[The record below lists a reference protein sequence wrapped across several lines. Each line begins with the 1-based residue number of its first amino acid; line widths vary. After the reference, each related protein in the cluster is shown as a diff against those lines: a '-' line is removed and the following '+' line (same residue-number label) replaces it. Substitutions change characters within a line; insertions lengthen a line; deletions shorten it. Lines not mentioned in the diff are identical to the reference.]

1 MNADR
6 IWHPY
11 TRLSAEPET
20 GWPVIARGEGIH
32 LFDEAGRAYVDAIS
46 SWWACALGHAHPR
59 LVAAIARQAAILP
72 HSILGN
78 LSHRPALDLAAALCG
93 LMPTPDRHVHFAS
106 DGASAVEAAL
116 KIAVQY
122 GHNIGRPGRR
132 GLVSL
137 EGAYHGDT
145 LGAMAVGYQPG
156 FHTPFRDLLFHAHRI
171 QVPASAGQEDA
182 CLREAGDWLGR
193 HAAET
198 AALIV
203 EPLCQG
209 AAGMR
214 MHSARFLK
222 ELASLCE
229 RNGILLIADEVAV
242 GFGRTGRWFAFEH
255 AGIDPD
261 LVCVG
266 KALSGGS
273 LPISAVI
280 VRDSIYRTFSDVPS
294 DHTLY
299 HGHTFAGNP
308 IACAASLEALRIYR
322 EDGWIERVARLGGIL
337 CDRMRPLSDLPSV
350 LEIRTLGLIG
360 AVELKPDS
368 GPVETARPVRV
379 REALLRRGVLSR
391 PLGSVVYLMPPL
403 IITEPEL
410 EQLVQDLIASVQ
422 EAG

>member
-1 MNADR
+1 MSADR

-11 TRLSAEPET
+11 TRSGSEPED

-32 LFDEAGRAYVDAIS
+32 LYDEAGRGYVDAIS

-59 LVAAIARQAAILP
+59 LVSAIARQAAILP

-78 LSHRPALDLAAALCG
+78 LSHRPALELAEALCG
-93 LMPTPDRHVHFAS
+93 LMPTPDRRVHFAS

-122 GHNIGRPGRR
+122 AVHLGRPDRR
-132 GLVSL
+132 RLASL
-137 EGAYHGDT
+137 EGDYHGDT
-145 LGAMAVGYQPG
+145 LGAMAVGYLPG
-156 FHTPFRDLLFHAHRI
+156 FHAPFRNLLFHADRI
-171 QVPASAGQEDA
+171 PVPARAAEEED
-182 CLREAGDWLGR
+182 CLRRASDWFGLHGG
-193 HAAET
+193 ET

-214 MHSARFLK
+214 MHSPRFLR
-222 ELASLCE
+222 ELAGLCA
-229 RNGILLIADEVAV
+229 RHGTLFIADEIAT

-266 KALSGGS
+266 KALSGGT

-280 VRDSIYRTFSDVPS
+280 ARESIYRAFADPVTDR
-294 DHTLY
+294 TLC

-322 EDGWIERVARLGGIL
+322 EEGLVEHAARLG
-337 CDRMRPLSDLPSV
+337 DRLREWMRPLAGLPTV
-350 LEIRTLGLIG
+350 REVRTLGLIG
-360 AVELKPDS
+360 AVELEPEAAPSD
-368 GPVETARPVRV
+368 PVRSTRV
-379 REALLRRGVLSR
+379 RAALLRRGVLAR
-391 PLGSVVYLMPPL
+391 PLGSVLYLMPPL
-403 IITEPEL
+403 VISDAEL
-410 EQLVQDLIASVQ
+410 ERLVLDLIESVR

>member
-1 MNADR
+1 MSVDR

-11 TRLSAEPET
+11 TRASAEPES
-20 GWPVIARGEGIH
+20 GWPVITRGEGIH
-32 LFDEAGRAYVDAIS
+32 LFDETGRAYVDAIS

-59 LVAAIARQAAILP
+59 LAAAIARQAAILP

-78 LSHRPALDLAAALCG
+78 LSHRPALELAEALCG

-122 GHNIGRPGRR
+122 GHNTGRPGRR

-145 LGAMAVGYQPG
+145 LGAMAVGYQSG
-156 FHTPFRDLLFHAHRI
+156 FHAPFRELLFHPFRLP
-171 QVPASAGQEDA
+171 VPAAAGQDED
-182 CLREAGDWLGR
+182 CLRVAGDWIGR
-193 HAAET
+193 HAEET
-198 AALIV
+198 AAVIV

-214 MHSARFLK
+214 MYSARFLR
-222 ELASLCE
+222 EIAGLCRRHE
-229 RNGILLIADEVAV
+229 ILLIADEVAM

-266 KALSGGS
+266 KALSGGT

-280 VRDSIYRTFSDVPS
+280 VRDSIYRTFSDPQA
-294 DHTLY
+294 DRTFY

-308 IACAASLEALRIYR
+308 IACAAALEALRIYR
-322 EDGWIERVARLGGIL
+322 EDGLIERAAHLGEQLRNG
-337 CDRMRPLSDLPSV
+337 MQPLSGLPSV
-350 LEIRTLGLIG
+350 QEVRTLGLIG
-360 AVELKPDS
+360 AVELKPDPE
-368 GPVETARPVRV
+368 PVETTRPARV
-379 REALLRRGVLSR
+379 REALLRRGVLAR
-391 PLGSVVYLMPPL
+391 PLGNVIYLMPPL
-403 IITEPEL
+403 ILTEGEL
-410 EQLVQDLIASVQ
+410 RQLVDDLHSAVV